1 MSSNLVIEFSLFT
14 SNPKECAQQ
23 IYEASRNVGFFYLK
37 NHGVSQDSINRMFKC
52 SKRFFQ
58 RPLQSK
64 DRYLMKDNVFGYTP
78 VKFERFMAFSDI
90 QWKENRQVLEGV
102 GGRYFF
108 DEGRKWGAQSGT
120 NLRFLHYPPQDG
132 DPKTSLAG
140 SLGSASRLQPDLKEY
155 GEGPSHLIREIMQC
169 FAMRCKYLRA
179 GALVILKPKYHYRSR
194 YSTGYFLFANADIR
208 LDSIPSPLN
217 TQEKR
222 AEAVEFEEG

>member
-90 QWKENRQVLEGV
+90 QWKENRQ
-102 GGRYFF
+102 
-108 DEGRKWGAQSGT
+108 GT
-120 NLRFLHYPPQDG
+120 LAKAEWQNRRGLAISIWIFMAPLGMSYNAFRSHY
-132 DPKTSLAG
+132 KC
-140 SLGSASRLQPDLKEY
+140 SR
-155 GEGPSHLIREIMQC
+155 
-169 FAMRCKYLRA
+169 A
-179 GALVILKPKYHYRSR
+179 
-194 YSTGYFLFANADIR
+194 
-208 LDSIPSPLN
+208 
-217 TQEKR
+217 
-222 AEAVEFEEG
+222 